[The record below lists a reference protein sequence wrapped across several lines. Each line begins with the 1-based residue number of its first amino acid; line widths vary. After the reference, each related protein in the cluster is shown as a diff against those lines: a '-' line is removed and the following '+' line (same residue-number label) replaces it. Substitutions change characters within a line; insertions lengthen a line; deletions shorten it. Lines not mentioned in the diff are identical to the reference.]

1 MGSKKFSSKYSYN
14 FLQKNICFHADI
26 DRERR
31 LFELL
36 DRVRS
41 MQSKLVIRLL
51 EDFFREFNLDSD
63 TPYDHFVFVIK
74 NYIENNPEDILAK
87 TQVMN
92 MMAQMHAPAGQVP
105 MQFPVNY
112 PFSMQNGY
120 PVIMQPQ
127 SVAIAPDKPP
137 VPSVHQS
144 AAAGNDNNIPAS
156 KNSADDDDGFLNSLS
171 AGFDSMLS

>member
-1 MGSKKFSSKYSYN
+1 MGIKKNASKYPYN
-14 FLQKNICFHADI
+14 FIQKNICFHAD
-26 DRERR
+26 DERERR

-41 MQSKLVIRLL
+41 MQSKLIIRLL

-92 MMAQMHAPAGQVP
+92 MMAQMHSPVGQPPVQYP
-105 MQFPVNY
+105 MN
-112 PFSMQNGY
+112 Y
-120 PVIMQPQ
+120 PVIMQGYPFMMPQ
-127 SVAIAPDKPP
+127 QNVPISSDKPH
-137 VPSVHQS
+137 SVHQTAS
-144 AAAGNDNNIPAS
+144 GAENGSNIPTDT
-156 KNSADDDDGFLNSLS
+156 ADDNDGFLDSLA
-171 AGFDSMLS
+171 AGFDSMLH